1 MKKIKIIF
9 VAFLII
15 AMAGCSKDYL
25 DVTPTNAGDANES
38 INTAADANRMVI
50 GLMSNMINFN
60 YYGRNFIMYADA
72 KGGDLTIYSQGRGL
86 DGLYTFNHSPST
98 GSYSGFW
105 EQIYH
110 SILQA
115 NNIIAGIEKLKTAGS
130 TENFDSYLG
139 QALTARALMYF
150 DLVRLY
156 GKPYSQDKTS
166 YGVPN
171 ITTPIK
177 SNAHP
182 LRNTVEENYAQIM
195 KDLTEASPLLPKSK
209 TNGFLNYYAN
219 MALQAKVNL
228 YMEKYPEALTAAE
241 TIINEGPYKLYSNDD
256 WVGSWKTQFGSE
268 SIFELGMY
276 PTNDLGTESLGFYL
290 RRKSHGS
297 TSAAGWFMAS
307 DYFVDRLGQDPNDVR
322 WGIMSYDESSSGH
335 PGASYKYSGSVAL
348 DGDGKGT
355 SSAVN
360 IKVIRLSEVYLIA
373 AEAAFHSDKDKA
385 AGYLNAIRKRAS
397 NLAPADA
404 SSITLDMV
412 LDERSKELFS
422 EGHRFFD
429 MMRLNQSIT
438 FNDEFGGI
446 AVSQREKTIDR
457 TFYKT
462 ILPISQAE
470 INTNP
475 GLKTQQN
482 DGY

>member
-360 IKVIRLSEVYLIA
+360 IKVI
-373 AEAAFHSDKDKA
+373 
-385 AGYLNAIRKRAS
+385 
-397 NLAPADA
+397 
-404 SSITLDMV
+404 
-412 LDERSKELFS
+412 
-422 EGHRFFD
+422 
-429 MMRLNQSIT
+429 
-438 FNDEFGGI
+438 
-446 AVSQREKTIDR
+446 
-457 TFYKT
+457 
-462 ILPISQAE
+462 
-470 INTNP
+470 
-475 GLKTQQN
+475 
-482 DGY
+482 

>member
-1 MKKIKIIF
+1 
-9 VAFLII
+9 
-15 AMAGCSKDYL
+15 
-25 DVTPTNAGDANES
+25 
-38 INTAADANRMVI
+38 
-50 GLMSNMINFN
+50 
-60 YYGRNFIMYADA
+60 
-72 KGGDLTIYSQGRGL
+72 
-86 DGLYTFNHSPST
+86 
-98 GSYSGFW
+98 
-105 EQIYH
+105 
-110 SILQA
+110 
-115 NNIIAGIEKLKTAGS
+115 
-130 TENFDSYLG
+130 
-139 QALTARALMYF
+139 
-150 DLVRLY
+150 
-156 GKPYSQDKTS
+156 
-166 YGVPN
+166 
-171 ITTPIK
+171 
-177 SNAHP
+177 
-182 LRNTVEENYAQIM
+182 
-195 KDLTEASPLLPKSK
+195 
-209 TNGFLNYYAN
+209 
-219 MALQAKVNL
+219 
-228 YMEKYPEALTAAE
+228 ALTAAE

>member
-1 MKKIKIIF
+1 MNKIKILIS
-9 VAFLII
+9 ALII
-15 AMAGCSKDYL
+15 IMTAGCSKDFL
-25 DVTPTNAGDANES
+25 EVTPTNAGDANQS
-38 INTAADANRMVI
+38 ITTASDANRMVI
-50 GLMSNMINFN
+50 GLMSNMLSSD

-110 SILQA
+110 TILQA
-115 NNIIAGIEKLKTAGS
+115 NNIITGIQKLKDAGS
-130 TENFDSYLG
+130 TEDLDTYLG

-156 GKPYSQDKTS
+156 GKPYTQDKTAF
-166 YGVPN
+166 GVPS
-171 ITTPIK
+171 ITSPIK

-182 LRNTVEENYAQIM
+182 LRNTVEENYTQIM
-195 KDLTEASPLLPKSK
+195 KDLTDAAPLLPKSK
-209 TNGFLNYYAN
+209 TNGLLNYYAN

-228 YMEKYPEALTAAE
+228 YMEKYAEALEAAE
-241 TIINEGPYKLYSNDD
+241 AVINDGVYKLYSNNE
-256 WVGSWKTQFGSE
+256 WVDSWKTQFGSE
-268 SIFELGMY
+268 SIFELGMF

-290 RRKSHGS
+290 RRKGHGS

-307 DYFVDRLGQDPNDVR
+307 DYFLERLGEDANDVR
-322 WGIMSYDESSSGH
+322 WGVMSYDESGPDH
-335 PGASYKYSGSVAL
+335 LGASYKYSGSVSL

-385 AGYLNAIRKRAS
+385 ADYLNEIRKRAPD
-397 NLAPADA
+397 LEPATG
-404 SSITLDMV
+404 STISLQMI

-422 EGHRFFD
+422 EGDRFFD

-438 FNDEFGGI
+438 YNDDFGGI

-462 ILPISQAE
+462 VLPISQSE
-470 INTNP
+470 INANP
-475 GLKTQQN
+475 ELKAQQN
-482 DGY
+482 EGY